1 MCVVADKVSAG
12 RITTKGKTMSDK
24 PTKIKA
30 AKGSRA
36 GKHRPENV
44 LMGAFV
50 TPRKK
55 AITMITC
62 AVVAGDGKMSISDL
76 MWRGVENIA
85 RTVGVLDANGEVA
98 EKYRDVVKLTE
109 LTITENQKARRA
121 KHEG

>member
-1 MCVVADKVSAG
+1 MAKK
-12 RITTKGKTMSDK
+12 TGK
-24 PTKIKA
+24 PKA
-30 AKGSRA
+30 ANGSRA

-109 LTITENQKARRA
+109 LTIAENQKARRA
-121 KHEG
+121 KHENK